1 LVKIEV
7 HSKIKEEDE
16 IMAIT
21 AQMVKELREKTGAGM
36 MDCKKALTETD
47 GDMDKA
53 IDFLREKGIA
63 KAAKK
68 GDRIAAEGLTSIL
81 ADGNNAVILE
91 VNSETD
97 FVAKNEGFQTLVKEI
112 ATHLLNNKPATVEE
126 ALAQRMDNGAT
137 VEAHINAAIAK
148 IGEKLSLR
156 RFAVLSKTDNDA
168 FGAYLHMGGRISVL
182 TVLEGTTD
190 SDAAKDVSM
199 HIAALNPKYVSRDQV
214 SQEEV
219 AHEREILTQQALNEG
234 KPANIVEK
242 MVEGR
247 LGKYF
252 EDVCVLDQAF
262 VKNPDQ
268 KVRQFVESK
277 GATVRE
283 FIRYEVGEGIEKR
296 EDNFAEEVMNQVNK
310 K

>member
-1 LVKIEV
+1 
-7 HSKIKEEDE
+7 
-16 IMAIT
+16 MAVT

-36 MDCKKALTETD
+36 LDCKKALTETN
-47 GDMDKA
+47 GDMEKA

-63 KAAKK
+63 SAAKK
-68 GDRIAAEGLTSIL
+68 ADRIAAEGITAVL
-81 ADGNNAVILE
+81 AEGNDAVILE

-97 FVAKNEGFQTLVKEI
+97 FVAKNDAFQALVKEL
-112 ATHLLNNKPATVEE
+112 AHHLLKNKPASVEE
-126 ALAQRMDNGAT
+126 ASAQTMENGVT
-137 VEAHINAAIAK
+137 VADHINAAIAK

-156 RFAVLSKTDNDA
+156 RFEVLSKTDNDA

-190 SDAAKDVSM
+190 ADAAKDVAM
-199 HIAALNPKYVSRDQV
+199 HAAALHPLYVSRDQV

-219 AHEREILTQQALNEG
+219 EREREVLTQQALNEG
-234 KPANIVEK
+234 KPENIVAK

-252 EDVCVLDQAF
+252 EDVCLLDQTF

-277 GATVRE
+277 GAKVRE
-283 FIRYEVGEGIEKR
+283 FVRYAVGEGIEKR
-296 EDNFAEEVMNQVNK
+296 EDNFAEEVMNQIK

>member
-1 LVKIEV
+1 
-7 HSKIKEEDE
+7 
-16 IMAIT
+16 M
-21 AQMVKELREKTGAGM
+21 EKAV
-36 MDCKKALTETD
+36 
-47 GDMDKA
+47 
-53 IDFLREKGIA
+53 DFLREKGIA
-63 KAAKK
+63 KAANKA
-68 GDRIAAEGLTSIL
+68 DRIAAEGLTSIL
-81 ADGNNAVILE
+81 TEGNDAVILE

-97 FVAKNEGFQTLVKEI
+97 FVAKNEGFQTLVKEL
-112 ATHLLNNKPATVEE
+112 AEHLIKNKPATVEE
-126 ALAQRMDNGAT
+126 AIAQTMENGAN
-137 VEAHINAAIAK
+137 VADHINAAIAK

-156 RFAVLSKTDNDA
+156 RFAILSKTDNDA

-190 SDAAKDVSM
+190 ADAAKDISM
-199 HIAALNPKYVSRDQV
+199 HIAALRPKYVSRDQV

-219 AHEREILTQQALNEG
+219 ERERQVLTTQALNEG
-234 KPANIVEK
+234 KPENIVAK

-252 EDVCVLDQAF
+252 EDVCVLDQTF

-277 GATVRE
+277 GATLRE
-283 FIRYEVGEGIEKR
+283 FVRYEVGEGIEKR

-310 K
+310 Q